1 MKLRL
6 AVFAATVLLL
16 TGCSATGAGETGAAD
31 SPTVD
36 PCVYLAGGAYDDGV
50 DFFLEYAAEPAS
62 AEVADLTSIVDRF
75 SRASEA
81 SDGNL
86 ARALKSVN
94 VQFGAINDRIS
105 GGDPLT
111 PVDYQALKD
120 VLDEIGAE
128 CSD

>member
-1 MKLRL
+1 MKLRTI
-6 AVFAATVLLL
+6 AIAATVLLL
-16 TGCSATGAGETGAAD
+16 AGCSAAGAGKTGAAD
-31 SPTVD
+31 SPPAD
-36 PCVYLAGGAYDDGV
+36 ACVFLARGAYSDGV

-75 SRASEA
+75 SRASEV

-86 ARALKSVN
+86 ARALASVN
-94 VQFGAINDRIS
+94 VQFGAIEERLS
-105 GGDPLT
+105 GGDPLA

-120 VLDEIGAE
+120 GLDEIGAE